1 MRERFVSGCVF
12 TPVVLVC
19 SRLVGKE
26 LAFDI
31 SIRGGAMLYTIGFSA

>member
-1 MRERFVSGCVF
+1 MGC
-12 TPVVLVC
+12 C